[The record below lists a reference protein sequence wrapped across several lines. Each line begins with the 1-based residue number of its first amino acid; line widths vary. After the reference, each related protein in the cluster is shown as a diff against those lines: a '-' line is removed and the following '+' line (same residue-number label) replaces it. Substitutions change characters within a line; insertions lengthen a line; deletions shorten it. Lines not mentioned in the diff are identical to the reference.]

1 MLTRI
6 ARRSYSSA
14 SPAVKLVS
22 RDAPGN
28 LSKVSVV
35 VENAGAKVGKSGIA
49 HLLSKFNFLNNEVKS
64 GLRFTRESELLGG
77 DFNSV
82 VTRDAI
88 TLNTVFLR
96 EDLPYYIEA
105 LGNVLAKTSFRPH
118 ELKENVLP
126 VAKAEYQAAIKSN
139 TFVGLESLHQLT
151 FRKGLGNALYYDGT
165 TPVTVEEVQQFAK
178 SVYTASNIKIIAS
191 GVNAEDLSSFVS
203 ESAFSEL
210 PAGTSTATPVKVF
223 EGKESRIS
231 AAGESV
237 ALIGVPVQKADF
249 AKYEILSTAAGTS
262 YLPGAVTP
270 LSAIP
275 GASSQLL
282 KYADAGLF
290 VVSVSGDAASVAT
303 GIKAAKKAVD
313 SVSASDLKK
322 AVKATKLS
330 IALQDAEISV
340 DEAAAKSA
348 VKLPGFNYVAVG
360 NIDVLPYID
369 EL

>member
-1 MLTRI
+1 MLSRV

-14 SPAVKLVS
+14 SPAIKLVS
-22 RDAPGN
+22 RDAPGH

-35 VENAGAKVGKSGIA
+35 VENAGSKAGKSGIA

-77 DFNSV
+77 DFSSSV
-82 VTRDAI
+82 SRDAI
-88 TLNTVFLR
+88 TLNTVFLK

-105 LGNVLAKTSFRPH
+105 LGNVLTKTSFRPH
-118 ELKENVLP
+118 ELKENVFP
-126 VAKAEYQAAIKSN
+126 VAKAEYLAAIKSN

-151 FRKGLGNALYYDGT
+151 FRKGLGNSLYYDGT
-165 TPVTVEEVQQFAK
+165 SPVSVEEIKLFAD
-178 SVYTASNIKIIAS
+178 SVYTAANVKIVAS
-191 GVNAEDLSSFVS
+191 GVNAEDLATFVS
-203 ESAFSEL
+203 ETAFSEL
-210 PAGTSTATPVKVF
+210 PTGAASTVPVSFF

-237 ALIGVPVQKADF
+237 ALIGVPVKKADF
-249 AKYEILSTAAGTS
+249 AKYEVLSTAVGTS
-262 YLPGAVTP
+262 TLPGAVTP

-290 VVSVSGDAASVAT
+290 VVSVTGDAASVAT

-313 SVSASDLKK
+313 SVSLSDLTN

-330 IALQDAEISV
+330 IALQESAVTIDDAAI
-340 DEAAAKSA
+340 KTA

-360 NIDVLPYID
+360 NTDVLPYID